1 MEITYFRLVIK
12 IIKSKNYIPMKKLSS
27 LFVVAILVFAGTF
40 TSCEKVAEE
49 IQNSVEVT
57 VYTDLEAPFTA
68 VPDATKSADEG
79 SANFSSTSVID
90 ISNNADLSDYLENIK
105 SIEIT
110 KIKVM
115 VTSTTPSD
123 LVLES
128 GTFSIT
134 DNVSGSSFAFS
145 TPADMPI
152 TVGSQFEVGSD
163 APGWDTV
170 NSIIASMNAS
180 TISAVGTI
188 NNDTFEVGFVYM
200 VSVKVVAKP

>member
-1 MEITYFRLVIK
+1 
-12 IIKSKNYIPMKKLSS
+12 MKKLSS
-27 LFVVAILVFAGTF
+27 LFVVALLVLAGTF

-68 VPDATKSADEG
+68 VPDGAKSTKDG
-79 SANFSSTSVID
+79 SASFSETSIID
-90 ISNNADLSDYLENIK
+90 ISNNEDLADYLDNIQ
-105 SIEIT
+105 SIEIV
-110 KIKVM
+110 KIQVM
-115 VTSTTPSD
+115 VTSTTPAG
-123 LVLES
+123 LALES

-134 DNVSGSSFAFS
+134 DNVSGDSFAFA
-145 TPADMPI
+145 TPANMPI
-152 TVGSQFEVGSD
+152 TVGSYFEVGSD
-163 APGWDTV
+163 APGWATV

-180 TISAVGTI
+180 TVSAVGTI